1 MKLQQITL
9 YIGII
14 HEKSEEEETI
24 DIFKITTNISEML
37 ESMSDLENKV
47 KAKQFAATEA
57 EQNIDNNLTII
68 NQWIAEIPVLQ
79 DQADEIQSS
88 IDILQNELNALEQQ
102 LLHKARKNVKKR
114 NRIKKAIGVCRAVA
128 NCLPMLGP

>member
-37 ESMSDLENKV
+37 ESMNDLENKV
-47 KAKQFAATEA
+47 KAKKVCKERG
-57 EQNIDNNLTII
+57 DNYFRYASRNGLIEIEVQYYERII
-68 NQWIAEIPVLQ
+68 VV
-79 DQADEIQSS
+79 
-88 IDILQNELNALEQQ
+88 
-102 LLHKARKNVKKR
+102 RKGKYGN
-114 NRIKKAIGVCRAVA
+114 
-128 NCLPMLGP
+128 